1 MIFVELLGFYRV
13 NYDTDNWSS
22 LIRQLKEAPD
32 EIHVLNRA
40 QLIDDS
46 FFLARADQLHYSFP
60 LRISSY
66 LKIEDDVLPWYSVIN
81 GYSYL
86 IERMRRND
94 TEYSDLRVG
103 IKYC

>member
-1 MIFVELLGFYRV
+1 M
-13 NYDTDNWSS
+13 
-22 LIRQLKEAPD
+22 KETPT
-32 EIHVLNRA
+32 EVHVLNRA

-66 LKIEDDVLPWYSVIN
+66 LKIEDDVLPWYSAIN
-81 GYSYL
+81 GYAYL
-86 IERMRRND
+86 IERMRRNE

-103 IKYC
+103 INYILSIILFTY